1 MYKAMDAD
9 KVSNTLQEDQQQF
22 PTMAQAEQKNLFT
35 VKVVLAEDLVRAGE
49 SSAKVNPFL
58 TLSDSAGNRKAKT
71 RTLYD
76 NASPRWSETFDLSVQ
91 GSLWLAA
98 TVYHRNLVE
107 DHDALGRCLLH
118 LDPRKYGDFLTHD
131 LWLDLDTHGRMLL
144 RISMEGEKDDIQFYF
159 GRAFRSLKRTET
171 DMVRIIVDKVFVYRT
186 IRLFGAHLRYLD
198 VSHDPTFPIL

>member
-1 MYKAMDAD
+1 MDAD
-9 KVSNTLQEDQQQF
+9 KVSYLLEEQNTQGHNHHHHHHHQES
-22 PTMAQAEQKNLFT
+22 NLFT

-49 SSAKVNPFL
+49 SSATVNPFL

-76 NASPRWSETFDLSVQ
+76 TNAPRWSETFDLSVQ

-107 DHDALGRCLLH
+107 DHDSLGRALVH
-118 LDPRKYGDFLTHD
+118 LDPKQYNDFLPKEV
-131 LWLDLDTHGRMLL
+131 WLDLNPHGRILL

-159 GRAFRSLKRTET
+159 GRAFRSLKRTES
-171 DMVRIIVDKVFVYRT
+171 DMVRIIVDKV
-186 IRLFGAHLRYLD
+186 HLSYL
-198 VSHDPTFPIL
+198 STCHGFS